1 MFGADSLVTIT
12 SNSQVRNM
20 TAPEE
25 MQKASASVADSW
37 IALNVGLYFSTEN
50 VCASV
55 V

>member
-1 MFGADSLVTIT
+1 MYVIS
-12 SNSQVRNM
+12 

-25 MQKASASVADSW
+25 MQKASVADSW